1 MDAVL
6 PSTAR
11 HLPTRLL
18 SKFVC
23 LPMWSGLNSFA
34 HSLYF
39 DSIVDDFLSAG
50 GYQSSGS
57 ARPPWQFLETFT
69 AHRTPSFSKP
79 PIVSVFST
87 APTRR
92 TVCPQRFGVRACRRA
107 FLPMKSLVSAL
118 EARSSRHLWIAN
130 GLREHAC
137 GDLLPPIP
145 CWR

>member
-39 DSIVDDFLSAG
+39 DFIVDDFLSTG
-50 GYQSSGS
+50 GHQSGRS

-69 AHRTPSFSKP
+69 AHRP
-79 PIVSVFST
+79 PLF
-87 APTRR
+87 
-92 TVCPQRFGVRACRRA
+92 
-107 FLPMKSLVSAL
+107 
-118 EARSSRHLWIAN
+118 
-130 GLREHAC
+130 
-137 GDLLPPIP
+137 
-145 CWR
+145 